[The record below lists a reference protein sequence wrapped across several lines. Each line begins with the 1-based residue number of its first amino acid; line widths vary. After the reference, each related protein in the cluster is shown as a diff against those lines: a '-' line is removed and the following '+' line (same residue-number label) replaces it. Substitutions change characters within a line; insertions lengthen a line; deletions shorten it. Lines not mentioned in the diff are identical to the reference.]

1 MILSDMQ
8 TIRKEVSNRVVGVT
22 GYKMKCPAGPILG
35 NNGTLRHKKS
45 QSHF

>member
-22 GYKMKCPAGPILG
+22 GYNMKNKIPVGPILG
-35 NNGTLRHKKS
+35 NNTALKHKKS
-45 QSHF
+45 